1 MNVRFISVQPNS
13 EITMPFRRRSFF
25 WLALVGLMLPLPAL
39 AQPAFPATLSHA
51 YGQTVIEKAPR
62 RIVTWGWGN
71 EDALIALGVV
81 PIGMPFQ
88 SYGGGEDG
96 VQPWVDEALK
106 ALGGDRPLLLDMAGE
121 PPIEQIA
128 ALQPDLILAV
138 YSGIT
143 AEQYALLSGIAPTVA
158 YSGDAWTTP
167 WQDITRTI
175 GQAIGKS
182 AEAEQL
188 VADTAAFIA
197 ETAAA
202 HPGLAGTRFAG
213 VNDYD
218 GALAVY
224 AAADS
229 RVKFLTDLGLVL
241 APSVVALSPQDGSFY
256 FPVSYELADSIQ
268 SDIIVT
274 YAEDQ
279 AIADAFLGKPFIQ
292 NLPQYRA
299 DAIAALVGT
308 EQIAAVSPPSVLSLH
323 WGLPTYVDVLARA
336 AGNAATP

>member
-1 MNVRFISVQPNS
+1 ML
-13 EITMPFRRRSFF
+13 FRRRSLVC
-25 WLALVGLMLPLPAL
+25 LALAGLMLPLPAL
-39 AQPAFPATLSHA
+39 AQPSVPVIMTHA
-51 YGQTVIEKAPR
+51 HGQTVIEQPPV

-81 PIGMPFQ
+81 PVGMPFQ
-88 SYGGGEDG
+88 AYGGGDDG
-96 VQPWVDEALK
+96 VLPWVDAALT
-106 ALGGDRPLLLDMAGE
+106 ALGGDRPVLLDMAGE

-138 YSGIT
+138 YSGLT

-158 YSGDAWTTP
+158 YSGDAWTMP
-167 WQDITRTI
+167 WQEVTRTI
-175 GQAIGKS
+175 GTAIGKS
-182 AEAEQL
+182 VEAEQL
-188 VADTAAFIA
+188 VADTTAFIA

-202 HPGLAGTRFAG
+202 HPELAGTSFAG
-213 VNDYD
+213 VTDYD

-241 APSVVALSPQDGSFY
+241 APSVAALAPDDGAFY
-256 FPVSYELADSIQ
+256 FPVSYELADSIT

-279 AIADAFLGKPFIQ
+279 AIADAFLGQPFIQ

-299 DAIAALVGT
+299 GAIAALVGT
-308 EQIAAVSPPSVLSLH
+308 EQVAAVSPPSVLSLR
-323 WGLPTYVDVLARA
+323 WGLPAYVDLLAA
-336 AGNAATP
+336 AARHAAAP

>member
-1 MNVRFISVQPNS
+1 
-13 EITMPFRRRSFF
+13 MPFRRRSLF

-39 AQPAFPATLSHA
+39 AQPAFPVTLTHA
-51 YGQTVIEKAPR
+51 HGQTVIEKAPL

-71 EDALIALGVV
+71 EDALIALGVIPV
-81 PIGMPFQ
+81 AMPFQ
-88 SYGGGEDG
+88 AYGGGEDG
-96 VQPWVDEALK
+96 VQPWVDEALA
-106 ALGGDRPLLLDMAGE
+106 ALGGDRPVLLDMAGE

-128 ALQPDLILAV
+128 ALRPDLILAV

-143 AEQYALLSGIAPTVA
+143 TEQYALLSSIAPTVA
-158 YSGDAWTTP
+158 YSGEAWTTP

-175 GQAIGKS
+175 GQAIGK
-182 AEAEQL
+182 ADAADQL
-188 VADTAAFIA
+188 VTDTTAFIA

-202 HPGLAGTRFAG
+202 RPELAGASFAG

-229 RVKFLTDLGLVL
+229 RVKFLVDLGLVL
-241 APSVVALSPQDGSFY
+241 APSVTTMSPGDGAFY
-256 FPVSYELADSIQ
+256 FPVSYELADSIT

-279 AIADAFLGKPFIQ
+279 AGADAFLGKPFIQ
-292 NLPQYRA
+292 NLPQYQA

-308 EQIAAVSPPSVLSLH
+308 EQVAAVSPPSVLSLH
-323 WGLPTYVDVLARA
+323 WGLPAYVDVLATA
-336 AGNAATP
+336 ARNAAAP

>member
-1 MNVRFISVQPNS
+1 MSIA
-13 EITMPFRRRSFF
+13 RRLL
-25 WLALVGLMLPLPAL
+25 WLALVGLLLPATVE
-39 AQPAFPATLSHA
+39 AQPAFPVTFTHA
-51 YGQTVIEKAPR
+51 HGQTVIPAAPQ

-81 PIGMPFQ
+81 PVGMPFQ
-88 SYGGGEDG
+88 TYGGGEDG
-96 VQPWVDEALK
+96 VQPWIEAPLA
-106 ALGGDRPLLLDMAGE
+106 ALGGDAPVMLDMSGE

-138 YSGIT
+138 FSGIT
-143 AEQYALLSGIAPTVA
+143 AEQYALLSAIAPTVA
-158 YSGDAWTTP
+158 YSGDAWTAP

-188 VADTAAFIA
+188 VADTTAFIA

-202 HPGLAGTRFAG
+202 HPELAGTTFAG

-224 AAADS
+224 AQADS
-229 RVKFLTDLGLVL
+229 RVKFLVDLGLVL
-241 APSVVALSPQDGSFY
+241 APSVVALTPDDGAFY
-256 FPVSYELADSIQ
+256 FPVSYELADSIK

-279 AIADAFLGKPFIQ
+279 SIADAFLGKSVIQ
-292 NLPQYRA
+292 NLPQYLA

-308 EQIAAVSPPSVLSLH
+308 EQVAAVSPPSVLSLR
-323 WGLPTYVDVLARA
+323 WGLPTYVDVLATA
-336 AGNAATP
+336 ARNAAAP